1 VLVLALARR
10 LVMGE
15 QDTRLIYLE
24 SPLPMLVVVEEEE
37 EVLEPEQ
44 LVLLPV
50 VVVMESMAKIW
61 ME

>member
-1 VLVLALARR
+1 VAVLLLARR
-10 LVMGE
+10 LEMVE

-44 LVLLPV
+44 LVLPPV